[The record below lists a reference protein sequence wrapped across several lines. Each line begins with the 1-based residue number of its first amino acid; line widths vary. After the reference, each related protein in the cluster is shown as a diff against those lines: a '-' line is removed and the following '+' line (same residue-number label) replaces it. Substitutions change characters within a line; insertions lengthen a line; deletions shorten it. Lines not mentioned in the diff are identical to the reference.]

1 MTAQA
6 LKKDSLFDYIKFKT
20 YFIPNHS
27 SKQNLRRGE
36 GRIQFLNQVFKYVF
50 NIVNLELIS

>member
-27 SKQNLRRGE
+27 SKQNLRYLGGGKE
-36 GRIQFLNQVFKYVF
+36 SSF
-50 NIVNLELIS
+50 